1 MPTPSPFFSYQDF
14 QEVADIKGEIIK
26 VQILQDNP
34 QSDYRFGLVANP
46 SIKEIEVKTILEDR
60 RQSTIIREGA
70 ILSGDLTAKF
80 ADPVVPNPLPKNC
93 WFVYQGI
100 KYKAEEQTPIL
111 IQGKVVVRTVKL
123 TQDPGVR
130 SDYRSP
136 LEQGR

>member
-14 QEVADIKGEIIK
+14 QEVADIKGEIIE
-26 VQILQDNP
+26 VEIPQDNP
-34 QSDYRFGLVANP
+34 QSNYQFGLIGNP
-46 SIKEIEVKTILEDR
+46 TVKKIQVKTILSDR

-70 ILSGDLTAKF
+70 IFSGDLTAKF
-80 ADPVVPNPLPKNC
+80 ADPIVPNPLPSNC

-100 KYKAEEQTPIL
+100 KYKPEEQTPIL
-111 IQGKVVVRTVKL
+111 IQGKAVVRTVKL

-130 SDYRSP
+130 SDYRSS